1 MSIDLGTERLAIVG
15 ATGAVGREALRI
27 LEEWKVRPEQIVA
40 CASARSEGK
49 SVEFGGERLPLVSVE
64 GGRLPEAAYVLHAA
78 SAEAAREYAP
88 AFVERGAWVVDNS
101 SAFRMRAGIPLVVPE
116 INGALLEEAAERP
129 SIIAN
134 PNCSTII
141 LLVALEGLR
150 RAFGVKRIVVSTY
163 QAVSGAGQAAMDE
176 LQAQAG
182 AVLRGEEARP
192 AVFREP
198 CAFNLFSHDSAV
210 ETETGVNGEE
220 RKIIEEARKIW
231 NAPDLSVSPT
241 CIRVPVLRAHTEAAT
256 VTLETAASEA
266 EVRRALADATG
277 VRIIDDR
284 ANNRF
289 PTPLRASGCDEVL
302 VGRVRPDPGTAPG
315 ADGRT
320 RQWSLL
326 ACGDQLRKG
335 AALNALQ
342 IIARLASLRD
352 QRSGWSS
359 EAAGSAAGSGSC
371 APSELGVAG

>member
-49 SVEFGGERLPLVSVE
+49 SVEYAGAPLPLVSVE
-64 GGRLPEAAYVLHAA
+64 SGRLPEVTYVLHAA

-88 AFVERGAWVVDNS
+88 GFVERGAWVVDNS
-101 SAFRMRAGIPLVVPE
+101 SAFRMRAGVPLVVPE
-116 INGALLEEAAERP
+116 INGDLLEEAAERP
-129 SIIAN
+129 GIIAN

-150 RAFGVKRIVVSTY
+150 RAYGVRRIVVSTY

-176 LQAQAG
+176 LHAQAG
-182 AVLRGEEARP
+182 AALRGEAIRP

-210 ETETGVNGEE
+210 EAETGVNGEE

-231 NAPDLSVSPT
+231 NAPELSVSPT
-241 CIRVPVLRAHTEAAT
+241 CIRVPVLRAHTEAAAI
-256 VTLETAASEA
+256 TLEEAANEA
-266 EVRRALADATG
+266 EVRRALGETKG
-277 VRIIDDR
+277 VTIIDDR

-289 PTPLRASGCDEVL
+289 PTPLRASGRDEIL
-302 VGRVRPDPGTAPG
+302 VGRIRPDPGTPKG
-315 ADGRT
+315 ANGRT
-320 RQWSLL
+320 REWSLL

-342 IIARLASLRD
+342 IIAHLHALRT

-359 EAAGSAAGSGSC
+359 EPAGSAAGWGSG
-371 APSELGVAG
+371 AVSEGGVAG